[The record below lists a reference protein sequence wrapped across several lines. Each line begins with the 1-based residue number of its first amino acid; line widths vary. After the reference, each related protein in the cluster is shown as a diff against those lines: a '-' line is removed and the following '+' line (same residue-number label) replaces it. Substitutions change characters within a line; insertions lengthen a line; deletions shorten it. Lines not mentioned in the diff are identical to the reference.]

1 MPEKPEFTPYVRQS
15 AQNYIH
21 DTYPYFRHLPST
33 VALGKFYGYSSNPNQ
48 ELIQKISEMD
58 MTTIRQFYNNNIKNQ
73 TPCYIIAGDPS
84 RINMEALKRFGELK
98 IIDKRDVFGKS
109 IK

>member
-1 MPEKPEFTPYVRQS
+1 
-15 AQNYIH
+15 
-21 DTYPYFRHLPST
+21 
-33 VALGKFYGYSSNPNQ
+33 
-48 ELIQKISEMD
+48 

-73 TPCYIIAGDPS
+73 TTCYIIAGDPS